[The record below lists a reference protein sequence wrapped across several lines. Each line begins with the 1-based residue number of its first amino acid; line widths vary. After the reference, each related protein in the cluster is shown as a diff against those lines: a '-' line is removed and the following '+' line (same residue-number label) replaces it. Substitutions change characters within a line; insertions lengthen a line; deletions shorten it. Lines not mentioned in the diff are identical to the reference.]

1 MIIRRIQV
9 DLTLHVRARC
19 AERHCSTDGIVRCH
33 QARLNLDGMDST
45 CVEGKEVCAWLARR
59 GHISVQLFLRVMLL
73 VISDYTTLGISVF
86 VRKVPK

>member
-9 DLTLHVRARC
+9 DLTLHVRDRC

-33 QARLNLDGMDST
+33 QARLDLDGMDST
-45 CVEGKEVCAWLARR
+45 CVEGDEARAWLAGR
-59 GHISVQLFLRVMLL
+59 GYVSVQLFLWVMLP
-73 VISDYTTLGISVF
+73 VMSDYTTLGISVF